1 MPNPY
6 TNQFMPNGFEDA
18 SPQNINPAFQ
28 NIGSQQAY
36 MNQQLGQ
43 GNQYAQP
50 TSAGS
55 NVSGLNPLA
64 MASMLRKDPNAPQ
77 GNSLMDRASAYF
89 GTQQSPEMQ
98 AQVSQLGSNTY
109 NPMSDYNMGTNGWGS
124 FGE

>member
-50 TSAGS
+50 TSHGPS
-55 NVSGLNPLA
+55 FSGLNPLSMA
-64 MASMLRKDPNAPQ
+64 MALRNQDPYAANKGDPYLNANTAMSKYGAGNVYGYGGQ
-77 GNSLMDRASAYF
+77 GQVPVSN
-89 GTQQSPEMQ
+89 GEM
-98 AQVSQLGSNTY
+98 
-109 NPMSDYNMGTNGWGS
+109 
-124 FGE
+124 